1 MWLNRKN
8 LFIGSSLYHPDYKY
22 KRFPCNY
29 DGYLSAHSWVIKI
42 AEDMLYNRLATV
54 SINSFTEAKYPR
66 CYDWT
71 EENKINEPCQ
81 LSIELGF

>member
-1 MWLNRKN
+1 MVKQ
-8 LFIGSSLYHPDYKY
+8 FKSLYHPDYKY

-54 SINSFTEAKYPR
+54 SINSFTEAKYL
-66 CYDWT
+66 DVMIGQK
-71 EENKINEPCQ
+71 KIR
-81 LSIELGF
+81 

>member
-1 MWLNRKN
+1 M
-8 LFIGSSLYHPDYKY
+8 
-22 KRFPCNY
+22 
-29 DGYLSAHSWVIKI
+29 VIKI